1 MERLRKSTA
10 SSILALLLTALLPSS
25 SLGVARFDQ
34 YHVNPA
40 IVPMPVVYSYADC
53 IARYGFCICTLT
65 GLEQGEMD
73 RFLADYDEDNDGKFN
88 WLEIK
93 RIQDEGIWKEQY
105 YTDQQY
111 LACRY
116 DPPAPGPYEI
126 QECERLFGAGDC
138 VCSGMGDTIVCY
150 GRAVTEL
157 SPEPMKVDRAFCLP
171 YNPGGFDCTCTSPD
185 RLLASAEA
193 STCFVNSHDD
203 EVDYECLE
211 EVRIF
216 PGRPYD
222 CVASGFWADKC
233 CPADLDCEIDEYD
246 PGFNTGLALSATNTV
261 LKTYIAYQGYAA
273 GTTGANVAGFA
284 SSVMSGAEGEG
295 LNAAAE
301 TFTSYYNAGAAL
313 NPVLGYA
320 AVALSYIALAYML
333 YTMAKMFLQSKC
345 EAEDFEL
352 ACKHRAD
359 LCIFVD
365 KYKEGGMMALRH
377 EVYTC
382 FNSQIAR
389 VVNEYGLPQIYAPAC
404 HARNCTASDANKNC
418 GCVCAYAEGCEAD
431 GKRDARYEG
440 FTIDQFQRLDFAEIP
455 IGEELLKTAL
465 PEMLGEDLIHRD
477 EMDRAMETFLQPSSF
492 ETARVEGSVEDQAA
506 SRGAGTQGEALDIG
520 FDCPGLYPAPGWQSS
535 NLPPGFQG
543 NILLRIC
550 NTPPASKA
558 RPGRFY
564 LYYSLGSNKELDA
577 LAARDDVTVTHYKRC
592 AHEAFPM
599 GGLDY
604 TNYLTGGFGFPR
616 LMGGYDCWMPD
627 LYESFF
633 YNSNPWTGGMA
644 PGYDWLVFSR
654 VMVAGDDQYYS
665 AEFSGDC
672 PSGVF
677 WVDGWVFW
685 LTDDEIERGRWIDS
699 GRTAMRFDPP
709 ARTARNWI
717 PPDPTLYGYNENG
730 ANLGMPGGPTFKNDP
745 VCRDWYT
752 TYVVPA
758 CLDVELADDCGI
770 SRSAD
775 LPDIGENW
783 IQIRPGC
790 TPGAGYLL
798 DRDYFRSC
806 PALAADIMGPEMVCP
821 RPRRQNLRQAFRFMC
836 PGSSAAHDAYF
847 NQAHVQAL
855 YQNIGP

>member
-273 GTTGANVAGFA
+273 GTTGAHTQPQFLLASEAVQFLAWHAGAYICGRPYSFTTLAIWELKHVYTSCRRAIMPPSLYLSTNMHKSALCLHA
-284 SSVMSGAEGEG
+284 SS
-295 LNAAAE
+295 
-301 TFTSYYNAGAAL
+301 
-313 NPVLGYA
+313 
-320 AVALSYIALAYML
+320 
-333 YTMAKMFLQSKC
+333 K
-345 EAEDFEL
+345 
-352 ACKHRAD
+352 
-359 LCIFVD
+359 
-365 KYKEGGMMALRH
+365 
-377 EVYTC
+377 
-382 FNSQIAR
+382 
-389 VVNEYGLPQIYAPAC
+389 
-404 HARNCTASDANKNC
+404 
-418 GCVCAYAEGCEAD
+418 
-431 GKRDARYEG
+431 
-440 FTIDQFQRLDFAEIP
+440 
-455 IGEELLKTAL
+455 
-465 PEMLGEDLIHRD
+465 
-477 EMDRAMETFLQPSSF
+477 
-492 ETARVEGSVEDQAA
+492 
-506 SRGAGTQGEALDIG
+506 
-520 FDCPGLYPAPGWQSS
+520 
-535 NLPPGFQG
+535 
-543 NILLRIC
+543 
-550 NTPPASKA
+550 
-558 RPGRFY
+558 
-564 LYYSLGSNKELDA
+564 
-577 LAARDDVTVTHYKRC
+577 
-592 AHEAFPM
+592 
-599 GGLDY
+599 
-604 TNYLTGGFGFPR
+604 
-616 LMGGYDCWMPD
+616 
-627 LYESFF
+627 
-633 YNSNPWTGGMA
+633 
-644 PGYDWLVFSR
+644 
-654 VMVAGDDQYYS
+654 
-665 AEFSGDC
+665 
-672 PSGVF
+672 
-677 WVDGWVFW
+677 
-685 LTDDEIERGRWIDS
+685 
-699 GRTAMRFDPP
+699 
-709 ARTARNWI
+709 
-717 PPDPTLYGYNENG
+717 
-730 ANLGMPGGPTFKNDP
+730 
-745 VCRDWYT
+745 
-752 TYVVPA
+752 
-758 CLDVELADDCGI
+758 
-770 SRSAD
+770 
-775 LPDIGENW
+775 
-783 IQIRPGC
+783 
-790 TPGAGYLL
+790 
-798 DRDYFRSC
+798 
-806 PALAADIMGPEMVCP
+806 
-821 RPRRQNLRQAFRFMC
+821 
-836 PGSSAAHDAYF
+836 SSASHFDWR
-847 NQAHVQAL
+847 
-855 YQNIGP
+855 NIFAIVYSM